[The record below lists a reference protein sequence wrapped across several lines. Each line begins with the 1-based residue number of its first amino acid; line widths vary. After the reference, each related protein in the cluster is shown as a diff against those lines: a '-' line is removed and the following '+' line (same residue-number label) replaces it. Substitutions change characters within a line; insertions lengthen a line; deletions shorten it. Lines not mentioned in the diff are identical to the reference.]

1 VSDVDLG
8 ALVADIAREAGD
20 LAKRRRA
27 EGISLAATKSTL
39 ADIVTEA
46 DREVERLIRDRLRAE
61 RPDDGFLGEETGADR
76 GTSGLTWVV
85 DPIDGTV
92 DYAYGIASYSV
103 SIAVVGGEPDPERW
117 EWAAA
122 AGNRS
127 PSTGAFTA
135 AATPCQCSGSGSPST
150 TAMLTEYA
158 AMP

>member
-1 VSDVDLG
+1 ARAARTPGGERHVPAAAHHARRRSVSDVDLG

-92 DYAYGIASYSV
+92 NYAY
-103 SIAVVGGEPDPERW
+103 
-117 EWAAA
+117 
-122 AGNRS
+122 
-127 PSTGAFTA
+127 
-135 AATPCQCSGSGSPST
+135 
-150 TAMLTEYA
+150 
-158 AMP
+158 